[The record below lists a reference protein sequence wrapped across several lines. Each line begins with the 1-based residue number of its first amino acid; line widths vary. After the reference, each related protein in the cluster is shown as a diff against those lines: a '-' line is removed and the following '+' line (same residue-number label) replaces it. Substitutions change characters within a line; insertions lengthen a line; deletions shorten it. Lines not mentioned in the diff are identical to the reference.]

1 MSGIAEI
8 FDAELNP
15 GKAEVARTHG
25 GLETLLGSY
34 RLVDTR
40 EGEVGIEVLIGRDT
54 EGRLVQLPLSYRSAE
69 IDPAQ
74 TLTGL
79 EHSVLGQRW
88 VSNAL
93 GDPVAVREFIRTI
106 LSGDDGAT
114 YSNGDTPL
122 IDIRGA
128 GATGDGEVEVD
139 EVALE
144 QVTSQNVSGTLLLNG
159 RIRAFTLRL
168 PRLLGT
174 GQAAGTDHT
183 ATRLHLHGSSEA
195 APGQTLRV
203 AELFWRDDF

>member
-8 FDAELNP
+8 FDAQLNP
-15 GKAEVARTHG
+15 GKEEVARTHG
-25 GLETLLGSY
+25 GVATLLGSY
-34 RLVDTR
+34 RLVDTVD
-40 EGEVGIEVLIGRDT
+40 GEVGIEVLIGRDA
-54 EGRLVQLPLSYRSAE
+54 EDRLVQLPLSYRSTE

-74 TLTGL
+74 TLTRM

-128 GATGDGEVEVD
+128 GTTEDGEVELG
-139 EVALE
+139 EVELTT
-144 QVTSQNVSGTLLLNG
+144 VTSQSVSGTLLLNG

-168 PRLLGT
+168 PRLLGAKKSA
-174 GQAAGTDHT
+174 GADHDAA
-183 ATRLHLHGSSEA
+183 RLHLHGSSAA

-203 AELFWRDDF
+203 AELFWRDL